1 MRSPLLVS
9 AAAAALTLALAGSA
23 SAAGYEPGQVLVEYE
38 AGVAAPDR
46 ARVESE
52 TGTDDAGAAGEGL
65 RTLAV
70 EDGDSVRRTVRQLRH
85 DPRVASATPNY
96 VARVSAPFPNDPV
109 FGRQWHLFDTWGA
122 NVPAAWDLARS
133 QGGAGGRGTVVAVI
147 DTGVAFRT
155 RRGLRR
161 APDLRRFKRGYDF
174 IGNDRFPHDLNGH
187 GTHVAGT
194 IGQSTGNGIG
204 GSGVAY
210 RTRIMPLRALDTFGE
225 GNTVTIA
232 RAVRFATRRNVDV
245 INLSIEFESSVRAA
259 QVPLLSRALTR
270 ARRKGITIVA
280 ASGNSADDRRAE
292 GLGPRVSY
300 PARARGVIAVGG
312 TTDSGCQAEYSNG
325 GGSLD
330 VVAPGGGADAPHQD
344 NPSDRANCRPG
355 RVGRD
360 VLQQTF
366 RCDPLTA
373 GRRCFRRFG
382 FTAGYYGTSMA
393 SGHVSGLA
401 ALLISSRR
409 PGRNPSPREI
419 ERQIESRA
427 RDLGPPGFD
436 IRYGH
441 GLIDAGAA
449 LR

>member
-1 MRSPLLVS
+1 
-9 AAAAALTLALAGSA
+9 
-23 SAAGYEPGQVLVEYE
+23 
-38 AGVAAPDR
+38 
-46 ARVESE
+46 
-52 TGTDDAGAAGEGL
+52 
-65 RTLAV
+65 
-70 EDGDSVRRTVRQLRH
+70 
-85 DPRVASATPNY
+85 
-96 VARVSAPFPNDPV
+96 
-109 FGRQWHLFDTWGA
+109 
-122 NVPAAWDLARS
+122 
-133 QGGAGGRGTVVAVI
+133 
-147 DTGVAFRT
+147 
-155 RRGLRR
+155 
-161 APDLRRFKRGYDF
+161 
-174 IGNDRFPHDLNGH
+174 
-187 GTHVAGT
+187 
-194 IGQSTGNGIG
+194 
-204 GSGVAY
+204 
-210 RTRIMPLRALDTFGE
+210 MPLRALDTFGE

-232 RAVRFATRRNVDV
+232 RAVRFATRRNVNV
-245 INLSIEFESSVRAA
+245 INLSIEFDSSVRAA

-300 PARARGVIAVGG
+300 PASARGVIAVGG
-312 TTDSGCQAEYSNG
+312 TTDGGCQAEYSNG

-366 RCDPLTA
+366 RCDPLTG

-409 PGRNPSPREI
+409 LGRNPSPREI

-441 GLIDAGAA
+441 GLIDAGAV